1 MQQQQQSLQKLTAI
15 SVFFMSISHPFA
27 VEQQK
32 QILHK
37 LVFIMNLQLITM
49 QCLSMEFDNATLASK
64 I

>member
-1 MQQQQQSLQKLTAI
+1 
-15 SVFFMSISHPFA
+15 MSISHPFA

-37 LVFIMNLQLITM
+37 LFFIMNLQLITM